1 MRVTDRGDEKM
12 VDFTQRLQRALEH
25 LLTAFPH
32 AFDEQ
37 TLARRIGL
45 ALRESIPLNP
55 PPNWAAPLA
64 DTLLIDWHQLLL
76 EDVEHFNEVFQ
87 QRERHSLRVRFS
99 ELDDAALASQLT
111 SGSDFMRVTRL
122 LAELLTAA
130 NHAGWMIPRLEPALF
145 AIEGERIDADWAALD
160 KGMFNSYSD
169 RLLRAYDIGWM
180 HPALRK
186 REIPSG
192 LTPAAATTHGFA
204 YFILSTVARVPA
216 AANQAS
222 LQNQVERFRVY
233 NPKLPAALRDWLRT
247 WLRLPAESEQTP
259 VECWQ
264 ALDDLVR
271 GLDARR
277 ETPGV
282 PHETGAESL
291 FGRNKRGNQN
301 EDALFVLEAGPGV
314 TLLAVADGVST
325 AGIGTGGQASF
336 IVREYQERERKSLMD
351 QLTGLAQSETVE
363 ADAWSFIE
371 SFFEKCH
378 LAIVERINSYLADHT
393 STPKGDTMSSTL
405 VLALVIGNRVFV
417 GHWGDSRAYV
427 VSTHSAIRLTEDHNQ
442 EMEALLVSRES
453 LYEQPAGGDA
463 LVSVLGQCRRDTES
477 GTCVPL
483 AQKVPREGLLLQP
496 DEWLLLCSDGLF
508 SGLMGGNDSEKEQRL
523 ISVLDEGRD
532 RSCRELAR
540 QFARRADD
548 DKGDDN
554 ISVVLLRTRSADAAS
569 PGASTN
575 SKRLVG
581 HSHS

>member
-1 MRVTDRGDEKM
+1 MGGRASVVGSAGILRVRDRVDKKM

-45 ALRESIPLNP
+45 ALRESIPVNP
-55 PPNWAAPLA
+55 PPDWAASLA

-76 EDVEHFNEVFQ
+76 EDVERFNEVFQ
-87 QRERHSLRVRFS
+87 HRDRYSVQVRFAQ
-99 ELDDAALASQLT
+99 LDEAALASQLT

-192 LTPAAATTHGFA
+192 LTPAAATTHSFA
-204 YFILSTVARVPA
+204 YFILNALARVPA

-222 LQNQVERFRVY
+222 LQNQVDRFRVY
-233 NPKLPAALRDWLRT
+233 NPTLPAALRDWLRK
-247 WLRLPAESEQTP
+247 WLRLPPECEQTP

-264 ALDDLVR
+264 ALDNLVR
-271 GLDARR
+271 ELDGRR
-277 ETPGV
+277 EISGV
-282 PHETGAESL
+282 LHETGAESL

-336 IVREYQERERKSLMD
+336 VVREYQERERQSLVD
-351 QLTGLAQSETVE
+351 ELTRLAQSETVE
-363 ADAWSFIE
+363 ADAWRFIE

-378 LAIVERINSYLADHT
+378 LQIVERINRYLGDDTAT
-393 STPKGDTMSSTL
+393 AKGDTMSSTL
-405 VLALVIGNRVFV
+405 VLALVIGNRVFI

-427 VSTHSAIRLTEDHNQ
+427 LSHRSAIRLTEDHNE

-453 LYEQPAGGDA
+453 PYEQPAGGDA
-463 LVSVLGQCRRDTES
+463 LVSVLGQCSRDAES
-477 GTCVPL
+477 GACVPL
-483 AQKVPREGLLLQP
+483 AQQVPREAVLLQP

-508 SGLMGGNDSEKEQRL
+508 SGLKGSNDSEKEERL
-523 ISVLDEGRD
+523 ISILNEVGG

-540 QFARRADD
+540 QLARRADD

-554 ISVVLLRTRSADAAS
+554 ISVVLLRTLSAGADSRSA
-569 PGASTN
+569 
-575 SKRLVG
+575 
-581 HSHS
+581 